1 MSPLQFYVANILSA
15 LVWAPAHVFPG
26 VLLAT
31 ALRLAGVSAEQLTIL
46 IIAVL
51 IVVLAVVW
59 ALRLAFARQQC
70 LSVGPE
76 NVRFEKCL
84 LKCIRNSDQTQCD
97 MPHFRFE

>member
-59 ALRLAFARQQC
+59 ALRLASAR
-70 LSVGPE
+70 
-76 NVRFEKCL
+76 
-84 LKCIRNSDQTQCD
+84 
-97 MPHFRFE
+97 